1 MSLIPRK
8 TSAVAG
14 STRFHDVGRL
24 RPCSESVL
32 HDGLVVVLDKLA
44 SASSARDAAQ
54 YRRVEVQQFNETR
67 PLVFRKA
74 VDNLSAA
81 LQLLAPDVSMGPRV
95 DSRRVRAANNV
106 AIKDGSGGAVLYWM
120 SRDQRAHDNW
130 ALLKAQELPSGAVIL
145 SLQRQ
150 HHGCTN
156 LVEDLALE
164 KKASLLV
171 CFCLVPK
178 FLDATLRHFD
188 FMLQGLAETCKDLQ
202 SLNIGS
208 ELTGQSV
215 TEVPKFVR
223 KLQQMGKRG
232 GVHAVVCDTSPLR
245 VPRSWTAGDPSR
257 VSWRHRYESATS
269 IA

>member
-24 RPCSESVL
+24 RPCSESLV
-32 HDGLVVVLDKLA
+32 HEGLVVVLDKLA

-106 AIKDGSGGAVLYWM
+106 AIKAGSGA
-120 SRDQRAHDNW
+120 
-130 ALLKAQELPSGAVIL
+130 P
-145 SLQRQ
+145 
-150 HHGCTN
+150 TPT
-156 LVEDLALE
+156 
-164 KKASLLV
+164 
-171 CFCLVPK
+171 CLHII
-178 FLDATLRHFD
+178 FFI
-188 FMLQGLAETCKDLQ
+188 F
-202 SLNIGS
+202 
-208 ELTGQSV
+208 
-215 TEVPKFVR
+215 
-223 KLQQMGKRG
+223 
-232 GVHAVVCDTSPLR
+232 
-245 VPRSWTAGDPSR
+245 
-257 VSWRHRYESATS
+257 
-269 IA
+269 